1 MVFGFA
7 MMRRRMMVVVVPMV
21 AATAATATAVGAF
34 IMLASSLPSAATS
47 CHIPIINAI

>member
-21 AATAATATAVGAF
+21 AATAVGAF